1 MNITSVHGSV
11 LDHPVLYCPLDD
23 PPCVTFTVAVETAVP
38 PVPGHAGPLVC
49 EVIGYGSLAEDAGRD
64 LAPGMT
70 VTVTGHTANP
80 DHVDW
85 MPGRWL
91 EATGIAVSGDV
102 DGKAVVDCEEAAG
115 VDLSGLTPPW

>member
-1 MNITSVHGSV
+1 MNLTSVRGAV

-38 PVPGHAGPLVC
+38 PVSGHAGPFVC
-49 EVIGYGSLAEDAGRD
+49 DVIAYGPLAEYADRV
-64 LAPGMT
+64 LASGTT

-85 MPGRWL
+85 VPGRWL
-91 EATGIAVSGDV
+91 EATGVAVSGDV
-102 DGKAVVDCEEAAG
+102 DGEAVVDGEDVAG
-115 VDLSGLTPPW
+115 VDLGGLTPPW

>member
-1 MNITSVHGSV
+1 MNLTSVHGTV
-11 LDHPVLYCPLDD
+11 LDHPALYCPLDD
-23 PPCVTFTVAVETAVP
+23 PPCVTLTVAVETAVP
-38 PVPGHAGPLVC
+38 PVPGHTGPLVC
-49 EVIGYGSLAEDAGRD
+49 EVISYGPLAEYADHD

-80 DHVDW
+80 EHVDW
-85 MPGRWL
+85 APGRWL

-102 DGKAVVDCEEAAG
+102 DGEAVVESEEAAG

>member
-38 PVPGHAGPLVC
+38 PVPGHADPLVC
-49 EVIGYGSLAEDAGRD
+49 EVIGYGSLAEDADHD
-64 LAPGMT
+64 LAPGMA
-70 VTVTGHTANP
+70 VTVTGHAANP

-85 MPGRWL
+85 APGRWL
-91 EATGIAVSGDV
+91 EATGIAVSGDA
-102 DGKAVVDCEEAAG
+102 DGEAVADSADAAG
-115 VDLSGLTPPW
+115 VDLSRLTPPW